1 MFLFWLLN
9 DVLIDSEWKRFPA
22 KELLPQLKPI
32 YEVRR
37 KTLCCDV
44 ELITR
49 QTLTEFSRIR
59 EVTSRNRQR
68 AHHSKAKKSI
78 HFPTYLVNVLFYSC
92 LLLFKVYL
100 VHHLVKIS
108 IHFIFCQVCY
118 MLIRVQKMHIPMND
132 PVQWWG
138 RNQWG
143 QGYRWPKINS
153 KWITCAFLKS

>member
-68 AHHSKAKKSI
+68 AHHSKATKSI
-78 HFPTYLVNVLFYSC
+78 HFPTLSVNVLFYSC
-92 LLLFKVYL
+92 LLSFKVYL
-100 VHHLVKIS
+100 VHHLFKIS
-108 IHFIFCQVCY
+108 IHFIFCQV
-118 MLIRVQKMHIPMND
+118 P
-132 PVQWWG
+132 WWD
-138 RNQWG
+138 WLHAD
-143 QGYRWPKINS
+143 
-153 KWITCAFLKS
+153 TCPENAHSNECTQYCDGERTSGGGVTDGLK

>member
-9 DVLIDSEWKRFPA
+9 DVLIDSEWKRFPT

-78 HFPTYLVNVLFYSC
+78 HFPTWLVNVLFYSC

-100 VHHLVKIS
+100 VHRMLKIS
-108 IHFIFCQVCY
+108 IHFIFCQVPWRDCLHADTCPENAHSNECTQY
-118 MLIRVQKMHIPMND
+118 SDGVGIIRGGVAD
-132 PVQWWG
+132 V
-138 RNQWG
+138 
-143 QGYRWPKINS
+143 
-153 KWITCAFLKS
+153 LK